1 MKVGILCGSRGW
13 HTTALRRALTERG
26 AEVVLVP
33 IDALVARVGGLPRL
47 RAETC
52 ALDSLDAVLVRTI
65 PRGSLEQIIF
75 RIDALH
81 RLARLGVPVLNPG
94 TVIERTVDKFLTS
107 TLLEE
112 AGIRTP
118 PTVVTETMADAM
130 EAFREFGDVI
140 VKPLFGSNGRG
151 MVRVDDEEIAY
162 RVFRALER
170 SGDIFY
176 VQRTIP
182 HEGHDVRAFV
192 VGDRVVAAGRRC
204 GAGWRTNASRGAIM
218 ERITLPAD
226 WEALSLNVARLLGA
240 EVAGVDLL
248 PGRSGELFVLE
259 VNGIPGWRRLQ
270 TTTDADI
277 AGAIAGHLLARVE
290 VSS

>member
-1 MKVGILCGSRGW
+1 MCGSRGW
-13 HTTALRRALTERG
+13 HTNALRRALVERG
-26 AEVVLVP
+26 AEVVLAP
-33 IDALVARVGGLPRL
+33 IDALVARVGGRPRL
-47 RAETC
+47 RAEAC
-52 ALDSLDAVLVRTI
+52 AIDSLDAVLVRTI

-81 RLARLGVPVLNPG
+81 RLARLGVPVVNPAA
-94 TVIERTVDKFLTS
+94 VIERTVDKFFTS
-107 TLLEE
+107 ALLEE

-118 PTVVTETMADAM
+118 PTIVTETMADAM

-170 SGDIFY
+170 SRDIFY
-176 VQRTIP
+176 VQRAIP
-182 HEGHDVRAFV
+182 HEGRDVRALV

-204 GAGWRTNASRGAIM
+204 ATGWRTNASRGALM
-218 ERITLPAD
+218 EPITLPAE
-226 WEALSLNVARLLGA
+226 WETLSLDVARLLGA
-240 EVAGVDLL
+240 DVAGVDLL
-248 PGRSGELFVLE
+248 PAGSGELFVLE

-270 TTTDADI
+270 ATTAVDI
-277 AGAIAGHLLARVE
+277 AGAIADHLLARVA
-290 VSS
+290 VGS